1 MGQEGISIN
10 KIELLN
16 LKRNWNAWMLEVGT
30 KGNYENGTNGI
41 CGMEK
46 QFVQLVLIVNFKL
59 EWMKSLEREG
69 MGSVEMER

>member
-16 LKRNWNAWMLEVGT
+16 LKRNWNTWMLEVGT

-46 QFVQLVLIVNFKL
+46 QFVQLVNLKL

-69 MGSVEMER
+69 MESVEMER